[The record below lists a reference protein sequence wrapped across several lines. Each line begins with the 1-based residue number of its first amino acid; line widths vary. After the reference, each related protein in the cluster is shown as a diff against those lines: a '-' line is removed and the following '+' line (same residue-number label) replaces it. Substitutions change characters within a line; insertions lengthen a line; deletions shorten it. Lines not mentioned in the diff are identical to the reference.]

1 MPRAPREVADLE
13 RTETMHAAGSAPGAA
28 RPLGA
33 ILRVEGAS
41 ARPARL
47 VLRADGC
54 IIGSGP
60 ASDIVI
66 DDPTVSRSHAE
77 ARLVPEGLEV
87 RDLESRNGTFYL
99 GQRVGKIILTPGSR
113 LQLGR
118 ATLCVDIDREQVAS
132 AGRSTREEYGAL
144 VGRSPAMQRL
154 FAILERLEGALVSV
168 LVEGE
173 SGVGKELVARAIHD
187 GSRVKSGPFVSLNC
201 GAFARELLGSELFG
215 HKKGAF
221 TGATDNRRGA
231 IDTADGGTLFLDELG
246 EMPSDVQ
253 PMLLRFLESGEIR
266 PLGSDVAKKVNTR
279 IIAATNRDLERLVQE
294 GQFREDLF
302 YRLAVVRV
310 TIPPLRERREDIEPI
325 ARRIAKVLSLEEL
338 PPTLLARLS
347 SRSWPGNVRELRNV
361 IQAYSVLGDL
371 AELPTGSGTGATSG
385 TGRDPIRELVDIDRP
400 YLELKA
406 EIVDRLSRAYFDRLL
421 ERTGGNQAEAARL
434 SGVDRTYLGRL
445 LQRLTGGR

>member
-77 ARLVPEGLEV
+77 VSLVPEGIEV

-99 GQRVGKIILTPGSR
+99 GQRVGKIVLTPGSR
-113 LQLGR
+113 IQLGR
-118 ATLCVDIDREQVAS
+118 VTVCVEIDPEQVRA
-132 AGRSTREEYGAL
+132 AGRSQRQEYGAL

-173 SGVGKELVARAIHD
+173 SGVGKELVAHAIHG
-187 GSRVKSGPFVSLNC
+187 GSRVRSGPFVSLNC
-201 GAFARELLGSELFG
+201 GAFARDLLASELFG

-221 TGATDNRRGA
+221 TGATESRRGA
-231 IDTADGGTLFLDELG
+231 LDSADGGTLFLDEIG
-246 EMPSDVQ
+246 EMPADVQ

-266 PLGSDVAKKVNTR
+266 PLGTDTVKRVSARVV
-279 IIAATNRDLERLVQE
+279 AATNRDLERHVRE
-294 GQFREDLF
+294 GHFREDLF
-302 YRLAVVRV
+302 YRLAVVRIS
-310 TIPPLRERREDIEPI
+310 IPPLRERPEDIEPI
-325 ARRIAKVLSLEEL
+325 AHRIAQALELGDL
-338 PPTLLARLS
+338 PRALLARLAG
-347 SRSWPGNVRELRNV
+347 RPWGGNVRELRNV
-361 IQAYSVLGDL
+361 LQAYAVLGDL
-371 AELPTGSGTGATSG
+371 AEPPPSRAEP
-385 TGRDPIRELVDIDRP
+385 RAAAADPVEALVDLDRP

-406 EIVDRLSRAYFDRLL
+406 EIVDRFTRIYL
-421 ERTGGNQAEAARL
+421 ERMLAKAGGNQKEAARL
-434 SGVDRTYLGRL
+434 SGLDRTYLGRL
-445 LQRLTGGR
+445 LQRLGDGTE